1 MAYRRPDRAMLRT
14 GITRMRGATMV
25 EFHIVTLFAMLPL
38 CMGLLQAALLA
49 TQNHHVDHAAFM
61 AARAGATAGGSAES
75 MREEFARVMTPLF
88 VTAGDPL
95 EEGNVSIRVVAA
107 YAGALQDFMAYGSM
121 RILAPDPATQRDFS
135 EQRDGIK
142 VIPNDSLEHR
152 SQATGRESGI
162 TVQAANVLRVEF
174 TYCRPL
180 IVPFAR
186 HMLIGLLRYLDGDP
200 VHARCYL
207 AGRAPIVSVGT
218 APMQSDFRIP

>member
-1 MAYRRPDRAMLRT
+1 MLRT

-49 TQNHHVDHAAFM
+49 TENHHVDHAAFM
-61 AARAGATAGGSAES
+61 AARAGATAGGNAGN

-88 VTAGDPL
+88 VTSGTALDK
-95 EEGNVSIRVVAA
+95 GNVSSRVIAA
-107 YAGALQDFMAYGSM
+107 YGAALEDFIAYGSL
-121 RILAPDPATQRDFS
+121 RVLAPDPAALRDFS
-135 EQRDGIK
+135 QRRDGFD

-152 SQATGRESGI
+152 SQAPVRESGV
-162 TVQAANVLRVEF
+162 TLQAANVLRVEF

-186 HMLIGLLRYLDGDP
+186 HMLIGLLQYLDGDP